1 MRATRYLSDS
11 GAVIGGL
18 LAFTSDSFMQLV
30 IVEVDVPTVLVEVAA
45 DVLAAGCG
53 DAHCVSCRWTMPRL
67 RISWG
72 KGWLSS
78 SSSSFS
84 SSFSSYSSLLMGVRS
99 NLPNRAP
106 TAWSST

>member
-18 LAFTSDSFMQLV
+18 LAFTSDSFIQLV

-53 DAHCVSCRWTMPRL
+53 DAHCVSYRWSMPRL

-84 SSFSSYSSLLMGVRS
+84 SSSSLFMGVRS